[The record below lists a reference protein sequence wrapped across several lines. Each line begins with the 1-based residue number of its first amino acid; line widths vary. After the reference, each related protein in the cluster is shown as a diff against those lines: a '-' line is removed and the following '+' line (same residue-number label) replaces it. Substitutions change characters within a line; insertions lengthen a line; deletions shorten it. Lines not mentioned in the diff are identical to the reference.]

1 MKSTEIKP
9 GIFWV
14 GVIDWGVRDF
24 HGYVTPNGTTYNN
37 YLILDEKVTLIDT
50 VKENF
55 SKTMLENIRNMV
67 DPGKI
72 EYVIINHI
80 EPDHAGSLD
89 KVMEL
94 APKAVIFITSKGKQ
108 GLDRC
113 YDTSRWTFK
122 IVKSGDTLNTG
133 RKTLMFLET
142 PMLHWPDSMMT
153 YVRED
158 GLLISQDA
166 FGQHYAT
173 SGRFDDEFLTC
184 YSVYELEDSVKD
196 YYANILMPFGSLIK
210 AKIAEIQKLGL
221 KIEMIAPDH
230 GIIWRADP
238 GKIINMYLDMAGG
251 RADERVVI
259 IYDTM
264 WKSTALMT
272 QPLMQGIQ
280 DENMEVKVIKLR
292 ATPMSIAIKEFWKA
306 RGSLFGTPT
315 LNNIMF
321 PSVAEFLAHL
331 RGLRPKNRIVGAF
344 GSFGWGG
351 GGVKEADAELKRMGL
366 QMVEPGV
373 EVRYRPGAEDESR
386 CYEFGKDFARK
397 VREYHRQF

>member
-351 GGVKEADAELKRMGL
+351 GGVKEAYAELKRMGL